1 MSLTI
6 SLNNSELFLF
16 LQHPIIT
23 FINIMN
29 RILLVLSLLSIS
41 SALKA
46 QSASDYNYSVGI
58 KAFSTMQMPKILN
71 QTSAQDYI
79 NTYGNG
85 IMVKFNDN
93 QISYRIHGNY
103 FKDAIKFDHNYE
115 TANGTVTDYSFK
127 IGFEKNFTYSRVQ
140 PYFAFDLGYRSN
152 RFTGQLQPNAAAV
165 INRNA
170 DVSKSGLVVSPV
182 IGLKV
187 SIIPQ
192 LLLFAES
199 NLDFY
204 FSYERQD
211 ISDPNGASRTVN
223 TYNKLESLLNPI
235 SAGLQFQISRK
246 N

>member
-1 MSLTI
+1 MNTTI
-6 SLNNSELFLF
+6 SPNNSELFLF
-16 LQHPIIT
+16 LQYPIIA
-23 FINIMN
+23 FIKIMK
-29 RILLVLSLLSIS
+29 RILLVLSLLLIS

-46 QSASDYNYSVGI
+46 QSAADYNYSIGI
-58 KAFSTMQMPKILN
+58 KAFSMMQMPKILN
-71 QTSAQDYI
+71 QANAQDYI

-93 QISYRIHGNY
+93 QISYRISGNY
-103 FKDAIKFDHNYE
+103 YRDDTKFDNNYE
-115 TANGTVTDYSFK
+115 TANGRVTDYSFK
-127 IGFEKNFTYSRVQ
+127 IGFEKTITYSRVQ

-152 RFTGQLQPNAAAV
+152 RFTGQLQPNGTTL

-211 ISDPNGASRTVN
+211 ISEPNSTSRTVN

>member
-1 MSLTI
+1 
-6 SLNNSELFLF
+6 
-16 LQHPIIT
+16 
-23 FINIMN
+23 
-29 RILLVLSLLSIS
+29 
-41 SALKA
+41 
-46 QSASDYNYSVGI
+46 
-58 KAFSTMQMPKILN
+58 MQMPKILN
-71 QTSAQDYI
+71 QTNAQDYI
-79 NTYGNG
+79 NTYGNS

-93 QISYRIHGNY
+93 QISYRINGNY
-103 FKDAIKFDHNYE
+103 FRDDIKFNNNYE

-152 RFTGQLQPNAAAV
+152 RFTGQLQPNGATV

-170 DVSKSGLVVSPV
+170 DVSKSGLVISPV

-211 ISDPNGASRTVN
+211 ISEPNSTSRTVT
-223 TYNKLESLLNPI
+223 TYNKLESLLTPI
-235 SAGLQFQISRK
+235 SAGLQFNINRK